1 MPAALNAV
9 MGAIGEL
16 LRIPAHLVSLRTG
29 AALMDE
35 RTSASS
41 AKRSIPI
48 MCRAQCRYGWLEVAN
63 LLKWPLDG

>member
-29 AALMDE
+29 AALMDK
-35 RTSASS
+35 RTAVPN
-41 AKRSIPI
+41 APFPLCAELNAG
-48 MCRAQCRYGWLEVAN
+48 MAGWR
-63 LLKWPLDG
+63 